1 MTVAVTTCTPPPTY
15 SIPTC
20 PDDCLGNGNCDNV
33 TIPDTCFDGTL
44 DGLETD
50 VDCGGLDCYPCAVS
64 KICLLNSDCLTSL
77 CQNTPAAGTTGTGNC
92 TGTGC
97 TCAGS
102 GFYATPN
109 SNSTQK
115 CVCFSGFSGNNCG
128 IAPVS
133 DNSSTRIIAATL
145 GAAAVVGIVIA
156 VVILAGICSGGAY
169 AVYNKLS
176 DEGDGAIQTNP
187 LYEAA
192 GNRGI
197 NPLHEEGKDCE
208 EPDQ

>member
-1 MTVAVTTCTPPPTY
+1 VTVAVTTCTPPPTY
-15 SIPTC
+15 QIPTC
-20 PDDCLGNGNCDNV
+20 PDDCLGNGDCDNV
-33 TIPDTCFDGTL
+33 TIPDTCFDGMT

-50 VDCGGLDCYPCAVS
+50 VDCGGPDCYPCAVS
-64 KICLLNSDCLTSL
+64 KTCLQNSDCLTGL
-77 CQNTPAAGTTGTGNC
+77 CENVGSSGTSGTGNC

-102 GFYATPN
+102 GFYAVPN
-109 SNSTQK
+109 SNLTQK
-115 CVCFSGFSGNNCG
+115 CVCYAGFSGNNCG
-128 IAPVS
+128 IAPAAVS
-133 DNSSTRIIAATL
+133 SSTTVIVASTL

-156 VVILAGICSGGAY
+156 VVILAGVCGGGAY

-176 DEGDGAIQTNP
+176 DDGDAAINSNP

-197 NPLHEEGKDCE
+197 NPLHEEGKDDGNE
-208 EPDQ
+208 